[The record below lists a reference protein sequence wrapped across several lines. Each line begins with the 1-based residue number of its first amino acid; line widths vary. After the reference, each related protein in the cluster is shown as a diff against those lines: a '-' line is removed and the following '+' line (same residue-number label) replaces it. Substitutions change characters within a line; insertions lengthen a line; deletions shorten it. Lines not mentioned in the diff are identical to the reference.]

1 MSTNGGEG
9 LSPRYAHQLGVPL
22 PGVTIW
28 GVISGE
34 EGYLRH
40 SDSSQPIYCIS
51 SSAERLSNKVIQR
64 KLRHFE
70 HWIRHVC
77 HLSLQTDIAMG
88 MTKGS
93 RGKGIRRWWLVLM
106 KPDSQTNGAGSGHFP
121 PGTISPLD
129 ISRPPGQSP
138 PDNPPPHY
146 RNVGQF
152 PPDNSPPLH
161 KEK

>member
-77 HLSLQTDIAMG
+77 HLSLQTDIAMD
-88 MTKGS
+88 MTQGS
-93 RGKGIRRWWLVLM
+93 RGKGIRRWCTAGVDEARFADEWSSDRKFDSISSTIRDAHTLAVLV
-106 KPDSQTNGAGSGHFP
+106 GCRV
-121 PGTISPLD
+121 IS
-129 ISRPPGQSP
+129 SP
-138 PDNPPPHY
+138 AED
-146 RNVGQF
+146 
-152 PPDNSPPLH
+152 
-161 KEK
+161 